1 MDELRPILV
10 ELLSQLG
17 SSREAR
23 EYLRR
28 FSSVD
33 SVQFAVVKVGG
44 GVLATDQEQLVSSLG
59 FLRHVGLF
67 PIVLHGA
74 GPQLDSALAEAGIQA
89 EIVDGMRVTSAEV
102 MAAVRPVIYQQ
113 NLKLV
118 EALEKSGIRARSLLH
133 GVFEADYL
141 DAPRYGLVG
150 DVTEVKKESL
160 RAAVQ
165 AGALPVV
172 ACLGES
178 RSGQVLNINADVA
191 ARALVLAVKPYK
203 VIFLTSTGGML
214 DEQGQV
220 ISAINLETDYD
231 QLMAA
236 DWVHSGMRLK
246 IVQIKYLLDQL
257 PKSTSVSITSAENL
271 TRELFTHRGS
281 GTLIRRGEE
290 FAALPAIDAEQQTA
304 LAALLKECFGRAL
317 KPDYFAELE
326 LKSLLWSSSR
336 RAAAVMVDGLDAIPY
351 MDKFAVT
358 PTAQGEGLGTALWK
372 QIRAAYPRLY
382 WRSRASNPINDWYQ
396 RHADTSLRQGPW
408 RVFSF
413 GISDGTVIARCRDEA
428 AARPESWRGEDD
440 ESSSEQT

>member
-1 MDELRPILV
+1 MNELRPILV

-44 GVLATDQEQLVSSLG
+44 GVLAEDLEPLVAALS
-59 FLRHVGLF
+59 FLRQVGLF

-74 GPQLDSALAEAGIQA
+74 GPQLNVALGEAGI
-89 EIVDGMRVTSAEV
+89 ESKIVDGMRVTTAEV
-102 MAAVRPVIYQQ
+102 MEAARPVIYQQ
-113 NLKLV
+113 NLRLV
-118 EALEKSGIRARSLLH
+118 EGLEARGTRARSLLH

-150 DVTEVKKESL
+150 DVTEVKTEAL

-165 AGALPVV
+165 ARALPVV

-203 VIFLTSTGGML
+203 VIFLTPSGGLL
-214 DEQGQV
+214 DEKGEV
-220 ISAINLETDYD
+220 ISAINLETDYE
-231 QLMAA
+231 QLMSA

-257 PKSTSVSITSAENL
+257 PESTSVSITSASHL

-281 GTLIRRGEE
+281 GTLIRRGES
-290 FAALPAIDAEQQTA
+290 FARLTKLDEEQRSALIG
-304 LAALLKECFGRAL
+304 LLEECFRRRL
-317 KPDYFAELE
+317 KDNYFDRLE
-326 LKSLLWSSSR
+326 IASLLWSSSR
-336 RAAAVMVDGLDAIPY
+336 RAAALMVDGVDGIAY

-358 PTAQGEGLGTALWK
+358 PTGQGEGLGAALWK
-372 QIRAAYPRLY
+372 QIRAAWPRLY
-382 WRSRASNPINDWYQ
+382 WRSRISNPINDWYQ
-396 RHADTSLRQGPW
+396 RHADASLRQGPW
-408 RVFSF
+408 RVFSY
-413 GISDGTVIARCRDEA
+413 GVSDGAMLARLRDEA
-428 AARPESWRGEDD
+428 AARPDSFAEGHGD
-440 ESSSEQT
+440 T

>member
-33 SVQFAVVKVGG
+33 SAQFAVVKVGG
-44 GVLATDQEQLVSSLG
+44 GVLAEELEHLVSSLS
-59 FLRHVGLF
+59 FLRRVGLY

-74 GPQLDSALAEAGIQA
+74 GPQLTQALTEAGIET
-89 EIVDGMRVTSAEV
+89 EIVDGMRVTTAEV
-102 MAAVRPVIYQQ
+102 MATVRPVVYQQ

-118 EALEKSGIRARSLLH
+118 EALEACGTRARSLLH

-150 DVTEVKKESL
+150 DVIEVKTEALK
-160 RAAVQ
+160 AAVD

-191 ARALVLAVKPYK
+191 ARALVLKVQPYK
-203 VIFLTSTGGML
+203 VIFLTPTGGML
-214 DEQGQV
+214 DEAGRV

-236 DWVHSGMRLK
+236 EWVHSGMRLK
-246 IVQIKYLLDQL
+246 LVQIKYLLDQL
-257 PKSTSVSITSAENL
+257 PESTSVSITSAADL
-271 TRELFTHRGS
+271 TRELFTHLGS
-281 GTLIRRGEE
+281 GTLIRRGERFTQLSE
-290 FAALPAIDAEQQTA
+290 LDAPRRAALG
-304 LAALLKECFGRAL
+304 ALLEECFERRL
-317 KPDYFAELE
+317 RPDYFDRLE
-326 LKSLLWSSSR
+326 LDSLLWSSSH
-336 RAAAVMVDGLDAIPY
+336 RAGAVIIRGADGIPY

-358 PTAQGEGLGTALWK
+358 PIAQGEGLGAALWK
-372 QIRAAYPRLY
+372 QIRARWPRLY
-382 WRSRASNPINDWYQ
+382 WRSRITNPINDWYH
-396 RHADTSLRQGPW
+396 RNADASLRRGQW
-408 RVFSF
+408 RVYSY
-413 GISDGTVIARCRDEA
+413 GIDDA
-428 AARPESWRGEDD
+428 AQLGRLAADAHARPESWKDGAGD
-440 ESSSEQT
+440 